1 MGTRHEVLGRVV
13 VIKKG
18 DRNKHGNGAK
28 GSGRQNG
35 TGMNAYLYQFDK
47 DGNRTLVASVTGS
60 TFKDVKQNLRAAAP
74 GMIPPHVAIKDD
86 EETHF

>member
-35 TGMNAYLYQFDK
+35 TGLTAYLYQIDK
-47 DGNRTLVASVTGS
+47 DGNRTLIASAPGS
-60 TFKDVKQNLRAAAP
+60 SFKDVKQKLRAAAP
-74 GMIPPHVAIKDD
+74 GKIPTYVAIKDD